1 MSKFEFMEIW
11 KIVIFTNFTCIWPFC
26 WKLSKNVIF
35 WYLKK
40 HYLDI
45 KRLHHG
51 YSEVSLRPAEQ
62 ISRHISEFGPHAAK
76 YGSIWQKKWQNPHMA
91 TLVIFKIKKS
101 IFLKVADIVREI
113 DIWPENDIL
122 GVLEWFGSLIWYLE
136 SSRTNFE
143 KIEKNR
149 TFWIF
154 DLWVTTM
161 SGSKFRPIGRKSAE

>member
-1 MSKFEFMEIW
+1 MSVFDFIEVW
-11 KIVIFTNFTCIWPFC
+11 KIVIFANFTCIWPFW
-26 WKLSKNVIF
+26 WKMSKIVIF

-40 HYLDI
+40 YHLDI
-45 KRLHHG
+45 KRLHPR
-51 YSEVSLRPAEQ
+51 YSEVSLGPREH
-62 ISRHISEFGPHAAK
+62 ISRYISNFGPHM
-76 YGSIWQKKWQNPHMA
+76 G
-91 TLVIFKIKKS
+91 TLGIFQIQKS
-101 IFLKVADIVREI
+101 IFFKVADIVRKI

-149 TFWIF
+149 IFWIF

>member
-1 MSKFEFMEIW
+1 
-11 KIVIFTNFTCIWPFC
+11 
-26 WKLSKNVIF
+26 
-35 WYLKK
+35 
-40 HYLDI
+40 
-45 KRLHHG
+45 
-51 YSEVSLRPAEQ
+51 
-62 ISRHISEFGPHAAK
+62 
-76 YGSIWQKKWQNPHMA
+76 MA

-101 IFLKVADIVREI
+101 IFLKVADIVQKI
-113 DIWPENDIL
+113 DVWPENDIL

-149 TFWIF
+149 IFWIF

>member
-1 MSKFEFMEIW
+1 M
-11 KIVIFTNFTCIWPFC
+11 VI
-26 WKLSKNVIF
+26 LGIF
-35 WYLKK
+35 
-40 HYLDI
+40 
-45 KRLHHG
+45 
-51 YSEVSLRPAEQ
+51 Q
-62 ISRHISEFGPHAAK
+62 
-76 YGSIWQKKWQNPHMA
+76 
-91 TLVIFKIKKS
+91 IKKS
-101 IFLKVADIVREI
+101 IFFKVADIVRKI

-149 TFWIF
+149 IFWIF

>member
-1 MSKFEFMEIW
+1 
-11 KIVIFTNFTCIWPFC
+11 
-26 WKLSKNVIF
+26 
-35 WYLKK
+35 
-40 HYLDI
+40 
-45 KRLHHG
+45 
-51 YSEVSLRPAEQ
+51 
-62 ISRHISEFGPHAAK
+62 
-76 YGSIWQKKWQNPHMA
+76 MA

-101 IFLKVADIVREI
+101 IFLKVADIVQKI

-149 TFWIF
+149 IFWIF
-154 DLWVTTM
+154 DLWVTIM

>member
-1 MSKFEFMEIW
+1 
-11 KIVIFTNFTCIWPFC
+11 
-26 WKLSKNVIF
+26 
-35 WYLKK
+35 
-40 HYLDI
+40 
-45 KRLHHG
+45 
-51 YSEVSLRPAEQ
+51 
-62 ISRHISEFGPHAAK
+62 
-76 YGSIWQKKWQNPHMA
+76 MA

-101 IFLKVADIVREI
+101 IFLKVADIVQKI

-149 TFWIF
+149 IFWIF

-161 SGSKFRPIGRKSAE
+161 SGSKFRPIARKSAK

>member
-1 MSKFEFMEIW
+1 MG
-11 KIVIFTNFTCIWPFC
+11 T
-26 WKLSKNVIF
+26 
-35 WYLKK
+35 
-40 HYLDI
+40 LDI
-45 KRLHHG
+45 F
-51 YSEVSLRPAEQ
+51 Q
-62 ISRHISEFGPHAAK
+62 
-76 YGSIWQKKWQNPHMA
+76 
-91 TLVIFKIKKS
+91 IKKS

-149 TFWIF
+149 IFWIF
-154 DLWVTTM
+154 DLWVTIM

>member
-1 MSKFEFMEIW
+1 
-11 KIVIFTNFTCIWPFC
+11 
-26 WKLSKNVIF
+26 
-35 WYLKK
+35 
-40 HYLDI
+40 
-45 KRLHHG
+45 
-51 YSEVSLRPAEQ
+51 
-62 ISRHISEFGPHAAK
+62 
-76 YGSIWQKKWQNPHMA
+76 MA

-101 IFLKVADIVREI
+101 IFLKVADIVQKI

-149 TFWIF
+149 IFWIF

>member
-1 MSKFEFMEIW
+1 MLQNMA
-11 KIVIFTNFTCIWPFC
+11 P
-26 WKLSKNVIF
+26 
-35 WYLKK
+35 
-40 HYLDI
+40 
-45 KRLHHG
+45 
-51 YSEVSLRPAEQ
+51 
-62 ISRHISEFGPHAAK
+62 
-76 YGSIWQKKWQNPHMA
+76 YGKKWQNPHMA

-101 IFLKVADIVREI
+101 IFLKVADIVQKI

-149 TFWIF
+149 IFWIF

>member
-1 MSKFEFMEIW
+1 MGTFG
-11 KIVIFTNFTCIWPFC
+11 IF
-26 WKLSKNVIF
+26 
-35 WYLKK
+35 
-40 HYLDI
+40 
-45 KRLHHG
+45 
-51 YSEVSLRPAEQ
+51 Q
-62 ISRHISEFGPHAAK
+62 
-76 YGSIWQKKWQNPHMA
+76 
-91 TLVIFKIKKS
+91 IKKS
-101 IFLKVADIVREI
+101 IFLKVADIVRKI

-149 TFWIF
+149 IFWIF